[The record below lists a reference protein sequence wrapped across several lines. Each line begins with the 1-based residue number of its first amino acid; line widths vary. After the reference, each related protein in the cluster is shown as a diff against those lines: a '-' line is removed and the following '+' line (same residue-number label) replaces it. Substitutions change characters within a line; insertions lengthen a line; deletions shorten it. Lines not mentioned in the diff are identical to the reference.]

1 MRPFIMIIED
11 EPALAS
17 ILQDYLRRADMDSQT
32 LNEGTFAVE
41 AILASSPDLVILDVM
56 LPGKDGLTICR
67 EVREQSDVP
76 IILETAKV
84 EEIDRLL
91 GLELGAD
98 DYVCKPWSP
107 REMVARVKTI
117 LRRINI
123 QKKINPAPGNDG
135 LQIDNDTWAVT
146 FNREKLDLTRREFQV
161 LDALYR
167 RPGRVFSRS
176 QLLELAFPNDASVF
190 DRTVD
195 SHIKNI
201 RHKLRAAGAPDET
214 IRSVYGVGYA
224 YNP

>member
-1 MRPFIMIIED
+1 
-11 EPALAS
+11 
-17 ILQDYLRRADMDSQT
+17 
-32 LNEGTFAVE
+32 
-41 AILASSPDLVILDVM
+41 
-56 LPGKDGLTICR
+56 
-67 EVREQSDVP
+67 
-76 IILETAKV
+76 
-84 EEIDRLL
+84 
-91 GLELGAD
+91 
-98 DYVCKPWSP
+98 
-107 REMVARVKTI
+107 
-117 LRRINI
+117 
-123 QKKINPAPGNDG
+123 
-135 LQIDNDTWAVT
+135 
-146 FNREKLDLTRREFQV
+146 LTRREFQV